1 MTAGRPMRVDLSNA
15 LAERV
20 DGEGVELE
28 ALDGLGDELGAIHDR
43 ISETRR
49 EEGPYDFLAL
59 PETTE
64 GARIAEVGADLAG
77 DFDHLVQVGIGGSAL
92 GAACLTEALAPG
104 APVTVLDNVD
114 PEVTERLTGELDP
127 ASTAL
132 HVVSK
137 SGSTAETVANAL
149 VLRDWLAESGVD
161 PDDHTVVTT
170 GAESALEDI
179 VADPRDRFAF
189 PASVPGR
196 YSALSPTGLLAPAFA
211 GVDVDAV
218 LAGARRGVERS
229 RRDAVRDNPAYALA
243 ALSHLLAADG
253 KPIHVVM
260 PYVERLERFADWQ
273 AQLLAES
280 LGKRETRDGE
290 VVEAGQT
297 PLPAMGVTDQH
308 SLLQLFVEGPRD
320 KQYTVIETGGTDGG
334 AGDDDVDGGADATIP
349 ENDVFPYLGGR
360 SLGELR
366 AAELDGTVASLV
378 DADRP
383 VTRIALDGITPSSM
397 GELLVVTEVAVAVL
411 CELAG
416 VDPFD
421 QPGVESG
428 KRATYGLL
436 GREGYEG
443 DTDTVKTVRDPL
455 FVLE

>member
-1 MTAGRPMRVDLSNA
+1 
-15 LAERV
+15 
-20 DGEGVELE
+20 
-28 ALDGLGDELGAIHDR
+28 
-43 ISETRR
+43 
-49 EEGPYDFLAL
+49 
-59 PETTE
+59 
-64 GARIAEVGADLAG
+64 
-77 DFDHLVQVGIGGSAL
+77 
-92 GAACLTEALAPG
+92 
-104 APVTVLDNVD
+104 
-114 PEVTERLTGELDP
+114 LTGELDP

-229 RRDAVRDNPAYALA
+229 RRDAVRDSPAYALA

-260 PYVERLERFADWQ
+260 PYDERLERFADWQ

-280 LGKRETRDGE
+280 LGKRETRDGD

-320 KQYTVIETGGTDGG
+320 KQYTVIETDGG
-334 AGDDDVDGGADATIP
+334 GGAVADPADEAADDGDAGPRIP
-349 ENDVFPYLGGR
+349 SNDVFPYLGGH
-360 SLGELR
+360 SLAELR
-366 AAELDGTVASLV
+366 TAECDGTVASLV

-421 QPGVESG
+421 QPGVEAG
-428 KRATYGLL
+428 KRATDGLL